1 MLEAFLFALSCSLDS
16 FVASIAYGA
25 NKVKIPF
32 LSIQILNL
40 ISTSILALSIFCGA
54 MVRNIL
60 PGNGALIISFA
71 TLGSLG
77 LFYLLQGIS
86 KTYISKNQ
94 GLVKKY
100 IFTLFD
106 LTFVTNIY
114 INQIKNDLINV
125 EKISLKEIL
134 YLGVALSIDA
144 VVLGF
149 ASALGSI
156 NLKLVVLFSLI
167 TNSVFIWFGLL
178 IGRKFAEK
186 SKINLSWLSGIILIC
201 LAIIKLI

>member
-1 MLEAFLFALSCSLDS
+1 MEQ
-16 FVASIAYGA
+16 I
-25 NKVKIPF
+25 KVKIPF
-32 LSIQILNL
+32 YQYKSLTL
-40 ISTSILALSIFCGA
+40 LALQYWLYLYFVGYGKKYPS
-54 MVRNIL
+54 
-60 PGNGALIISFA
+60 GNSALIISFA

-149 ASALGSI
+149 ASLWDQ
-156 NLKLVVLFSLI
+156 LI
-167 TNSVFIWFGLL
+167 
-178 IGRKFAEK
+178 
-186 SKINLSWLSGIILIC
+186 
-201 LAIIKLI
+201 